1 VNNKKIVVILI
12 PMLLISILSG
22 CLGGNKSTEDGTP
35 PSHNSAPMP
44 IINAPEMAYFGET
57 IEFDASGSYDE
68 DGTIETYTWFLGED
82 LPKEGITVT
91 HTFMLPDDFEPKKC
105 PYIYPVQLD
114 VVDNNGSYS
123 HCIDQ
128 ITLFPAGYTFY
139 LDSSKLT
146 MEKPS
151 PNQEKIKASYGIF
164 KFHPLQELTYKLPD
178 FVEIYPCTWN
188 ATIYIE
194 KPRLTIIS
202 RVSLA
207 LYNETGEMIAKADSS
222 FRLFNL
228 WKEKTILI
236 RGETVKPEEFKS
248 IKLTVYGFSLR
259 NKIGILYGGEKASQI
274 CFDFTT

>member
-1 VNNKKIVVILI
+1 MNKKIVVVLI
-12 PMLLISILSG
+12 PVLLISILSG
-22 CLGGNKSTEDGTP
+22 CLGGNKSIEDGTS
-35 PSHNSAPMP
+35 PSRNSAPVP
-44 IINAPEMAYFGET
+44 IINAPEIAYFGET

-82 LPKEGITVT
+82 IPKEGVMVT
-91 HTFMLPDDFEPKKC
+91 HTFTPPDDFDPKKC

-123 HCIDQ
+123 HYIGQ

-151 PNQEKIKASYGIF
+151 SNQEKIKASYGIF
-164 KFHPLQELTYKLPD
+164 KFNPLQELTYKLPD

-188 ATIYIE
+188 ATIHIE
-194 KPRLTIIS
+194 KPRLTIVS

-207 LYNETGEMIAKADSS
+207 LYNKTGEIIAKADSS
-222 FRLFNL
+222 FKLFSL

-236 RGETVKPEEFKS
+236 GGEIVKLEEFKS